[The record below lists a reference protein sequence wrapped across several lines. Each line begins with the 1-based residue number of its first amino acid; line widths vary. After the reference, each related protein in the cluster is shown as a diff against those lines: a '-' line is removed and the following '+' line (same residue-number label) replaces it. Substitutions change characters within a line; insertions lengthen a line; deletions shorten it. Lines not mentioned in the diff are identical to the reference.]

1 MDAAQNIA
9 EPFAPM
15 NFRVQFGYTVVINR
29 GRMAQNDG
37 QDVLTRIRANY
48 DSMSKSQQ
56 LVAEFFLTRGL
67 EAVYLP
73 AARIADLLDVSHSTV
88 VRTAQ
93 AIGFVGF
100 PELQAAL
107 QERFLGRIN
116 SASVYQHGSRE
127 LIGELNEQH
136 EPNSDVDTAAV
147 LRRLILTDANNIE
160 NLLDQIVIPDFERAI
175 DLLIAAPSVYVIG
188 LRSSAPLAL
197 NFGIG
202 LRQIRPNC
210 FMPNP
215 GIGDL
220 VDQIAPIRQ
229 GDVLLTICFG
239 RYMRDTLNC
248 MDYARKV
255 GATVITV
262 TDTPLSP
269 AAKRADL
276 AFVVRYGVWFY
287 GASTALFS
295 LLNALMMSILLRQG
309 ASAQQRLGQVDKII
323 EQFEIFQPAEDTG
336 EHPSEVP

>member
-1 MDAAQNIA
+1 MA
-9 EPFAPM
+9 ENSGM
-15 NFRVQFGYTVVINR
+15 
-29 GRMAQNDG
+29 
-37 QDVLTRIRANY
+37 DVLARIRANY

-73 AARIADLLDVSHSTV
+73 AARIADLLEVSHSTV

-93 AIGFVGF
+93 AIGFEGF
-100 PELQAAL
+100 PDLQAAL

-116 SASVYQHGSRE
+116 SASVYQRGSRE
-127 LIGELNEQH
+127 LIGELNEQYK
-136 EPNSDVDTAAV
+136 ESETTDTAAV
-147 LRRLILTDANNIE
+147 LRRLILSDANNIE
-160 NLLDQIVIPDFERAI
+160 NLLEQIVISDFERAI
-175 DLLIAAPSVYVIG
+175 ELLIGASSVYVIG

-210 FMPNP
+210 FMPTP

-220 VDQIAPIRQ
+220 VDQIAPIRE
-229 GDVLLTICFG
+229 GDVLFSICFG

-248 MDYARKV
+248 MEYARKQ
-255 GATVITV
+255 GATVITM
-262 TDTPLSP
+262 TDKPLSP
-269 AAKRADL
+269 AAKLSDL
-276 AFVVRYGVWFY
+276 AFIVRYGVWFY

-323 EQFEIFQPAEDTG
+323 EQFGLFQPAEDTG

>member
-1 MDAAQNIA
+1 M
-9 EPFAPM
+9 
-15 NFRVQFGYTVVINR
+15 V
-29 GRMAQNDG
+29 QNDG
-37 QDVLTRIRANY
+37 LDVLARIRANY

-93 AIGFVGF
+93 AIGFEGF
-100 PELQAAL
+100 PDLQAAL

-116 SASVYQHGSRE
+116 SASVYQRGSRE
-127 LIGELNEQH
+127 VMGELNEQN
-136 EPNSDVDTAAV
+136 EGMDTAAV
-147 LRRLILTDANNIE
+147 LRRLIMTDANNVE
-160 NLLDQIVIPDFERAI
+160 NLLEQIVVPDFERAI
-175 DLLIAAPSVYVIG
+175 ELLIAAQSVYVIG

-210 FMPNP
+210 FMPTP
-215 GIGDL
+215 GVGDL
-220 VDQIAPIRQ
+220 VDQIAPIRE
-229 GDVLLTICFG
+229 GDVLFSICFG

-248 MDYARKV
+248 MDYARRMK
-255 GATVITV
+255 ATVITM

-269 AAKRADL
+269 AAKRSDL

-309 ASAQQRLGQVDKII
+309 ASAQQRLTQVDKII
-323 EQFEIFQPAEDTG
+323 EQFGIFQPVESTG